1 MLTLI
6 RNANVVG
13 YHDVLANASI
23 LIRDCVIERVDAS
36 ENLSEP
42 EAEVVEA
49 AGAWLIPGI
58 IDTHNDSLETEIN
71 PRPSVNLPREFALG
85 NFERRAL
92 ASGVTTSFHAI
103 SFANIVSKGRT
114 IERSAENA
122 RLAVNSPHTLI
133 DHQILHRCDVWT
145 PEGIGPIFESL
156 THCPVRAV
164 SINDHMPGQGQF
176 RDLEKFKEWIR
187 AYRADESFDAGAEIE
202 RRMRRIE
209 QERETVQLVYDE
221 LVQRNLDLETILVS
235 HDDDS
240 PEKVD
245 QMIELGATVA
255 EFPITLESSSHA
267 RERGMW
273 ITVGAPNVVRG
284 GSTSNNISARELVE
298 RDEADIICGDY
309 HTPSL
314 ILSAFVL
321 VQQGYVTLPAAIRML
336 TANPADAF
344 GLDDRGR
351 VEPGRNA
358 DLVLI
363 DEIAGSPSVRMTM
376 RSGRPVFS
384 VDRPVMQLT

>member
-6 RNANVVG
+6 QNANVVG
-13 YHDVLANASI
+13 YDEILSNASI
-23 LIRDCVIERVDAS
+23 LIRDGAIERVDAT
-36 ENLSEP
+36 EYLTEP
-42 EAEVVEA
+42 DAEVVDA
-49 AGAWLIPGI
+49 AGAWVIPGI

-71 PRPSVNLPREFALG
+71 PRPSVELPREFALG
-85 NFERRAL
+85 NYERRAL
-92 ASGVTTSFHAI
+92 STGVTSSFHAI

-114 IERSAENA
+114 IERSVEHA
-122 RLAVNSPHTLI
+122 RLAVTSPNTLI

-145 PEGIGPIFESL
+145 PEGVGPIFESL
-156 THCPVRAV
+156 SSCSVRAV

-187 AYRADESFDAGAEIE
+187 AYRSDESFDADAEIE
-202 RRMRRIE
+202 RRMQRIDR
-209 QERETVQLVYDE
+209 ERETVQRVYNDIAE
-221 LVQRNLDLETILVS
+221 RNRNRDTILVS

-245 QMIELGATVA
+245 RMVELGATVA
-255 EFPITLESSSHA
+255 EFPITFESSSRA

-284 GSTSNNISARELVE
+284 GSTSNNISARDLVE
-298 RDEADIICGDY
+298 RNEADIICGDY

-314 ILSAFVL
+314 LLSAFVL
-321 VQQGYVTLPAAIRML
+321 VTQGYLALPAAIRML

-344 GLDDRGR
+344 DMVDRGR
-351 VEPGRNA
+351 IEPGRVA
-358 DLVLI
+358 DLVVI

-376 RSGRPVFS
+376 RGGRPVFS
-384 VDRPVMQLT
+384 VDRPVLQLT